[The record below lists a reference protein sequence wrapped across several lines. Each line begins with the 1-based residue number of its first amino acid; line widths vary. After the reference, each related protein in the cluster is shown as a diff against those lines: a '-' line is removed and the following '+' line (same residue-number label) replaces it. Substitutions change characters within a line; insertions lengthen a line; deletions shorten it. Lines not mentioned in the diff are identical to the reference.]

1 MILMALRL
9 EETLSEARKEVD
21 VLVIGAGASGAAFTW
36 SLARDGFDVMCLEQ
50 GGWVD
55 PSAYPTTHDDWE
67 IHRQTDFSPDPNV
80 RGLDADYPVNNVDSP
95 IAPLMYNAVGGSTI
109 HWSAHF
115 PRFHPSDFR
124 VRTLDGVAD
133 DWPLSYEQLEPYF
146 DQNDAIMGV
155 SGITGD
161 PAYPPK
167 SPRQTPPIP
176 LGKVGDVMAAG
187 FDKLGWHWW
196 PSDSAIL
203 SAPYDGRAGCNNCGP
218 CDIGCTRKA
227 KASTDINYWP
237 KAIAAGAKLETSA
250 RVREITMHPDGTARG
265 VIFYDKDGNVQE
277 QRAKSI
283 VLGCNGIGTPRLLL
297 NSASARYPDGISNS
311 SGLVGKNLMFHPY
324 SVVGGLFDQNLD
336 SYTGPNGCS
345 IISQEFYETD
355 LSRGFVRGY
364 AFQIARGSGPVTTAQ
379 GGMVGAG
386 TPWGAKHRES
396 FDKQFGRN
404 AVIAVIGEDLPE
416 LHNQVT
422 IDPELTDSD
431 GIPAPKVTYKMS
443 ENSTKLMA
451 HGVAKATEVME
462 AAGAVEVG
470 VNPLLRRGG
479 WHLLGTAR
487 MGTDASKSVVDSTG
501 RSHDVKNMFIIDGSV
516 FVTAGA
522 VNPTPTIQAIAL
534 HVADQFKQNSRHL
547 LD

>member
-1 MILMALRL
+1 MGGSRQ
-9 EETLSEARKEVD
+9 EVD

-36 SLARDGFDVMCLEQ
+36 SLAKEGIDVLCLEQ
-50 GGWVD
+50 GDWID
-55 PSAYPTTHDDWE
+55 PSTYPSTQDDWE
-67 IHRQTDFSPDPNV
+67 LHRQTDFSPDPNV
-80 RGLDADYPVNNVDSP
+80 RGLDVDYPVNNEDSP

-146 DQNDAIMGV
+146 DLNDTIMGV

-176 LGKVGDVMAAG
+176 LGKLGDVMAAG

-203 SAPYDGRAGCNNCGP
+203 SAPYDGRAACNNCGP

-250 RVREITMHPDGTARG
+250 RVREITLNPDGTARG
-265 VIFYDKDGNVQE
+265 VIFYDQDGNVQE
-277 QRAKSI
+277 QRAKSV

-297 NSASARYPDGISNS
+297 NSTSAQFPNGLANS

-324 SVVGGLFDQNLD
+324 SIVGGLFEEDLE
-336 SYTGPNGCS
+336 SYAGPNGCS

-364 AFQIARGSGPVTTAQ
+364 AFQVARGAGPVTTAQ
-379 GGMVGAG
+379 GGMTG
-386 TPWGAKHRES
+386 TQMPWGAKHRET
-396 FDKQFGRN
+396 FDRQFGRN
-404 AVIAVIGEDLPE
+404 AVIAIIGEDLPE
-416 LHNQVT
+416 PHNQVT
-422 IDPELTDSD
+422 IDPDLTDSD
-431 GIPAPKVTYKMS
+431 GIPAPKVTYKLS
-443 ENSTKLMA
+443 ENSAKLMD
-451 HGVAKATEVME
+451 HGIARATEVME
-462 AAGAVEVG
+462 AAGALDVQ

-487 MGTDASKSVVDSTG
+487 MGTHASNSVVDSMG
-501 RSHDVKNMFIIDGSV
+501 RSHDVKNLFIIDGSV

-522 VNPTPTIQAIAL
+522 VNPTPTIQAVAL
-534 HVADQFKQNSRHL
+534 HIADQFKQNSRRL

>member
-1 MILMALRL
+1 MAGSRD
-9 EETLSEARKEVD
+9 EVD

-36 SLARDGFDVMCLEQ
+36 SLAKDGFDVLCLEQ
-50 GGWVD
+50 GGWMD
-55 PSAYPTTHDDWE
+55 PSAYTTTHDDWE
-67 IHRQTDFSPDPNV
+67 LHRQTDFSPDPNV
-80 RGLDADYPVNNVDSP
+80 RGLDVDYPVNNQDSP

-133 DWPLSYEQLEPYF
+133 DWPINYEQLEPFF
-146 DQNDAIMGV
+146 DLNDSIMGV

-176 LGKVGDVMAAG
+176 LGKVGDTMAAG
-187 FDKLGWHWW
+187 FEKLGWHWW
-196 PSDSAIL
+196 PSDSAII
-203 SAPYDGRAGCNNCGP
+203 SAPFDGRGACNNCGP
-218 CDIGCTRKA
+218 CDIGCTRRA

-237 KAIAAGAKLETSA
+237 KAIAAGAKLEISA
-250 RVREITMHPDGTARG
+250 RVREITLNPDGTARG
-265 VIFYDKDGNVQE
+265 AIFYDADGNVQE
-277 QRAKSI
+277 QRAKNV

-297 NSASARYPDGISNS
+297 NSASAMHPDGLSNS

-324 SVVGGLFDQNLD
+324 SIVSGIFDED
-336 SYTGPNGCS
+336 MESYAGPNGCS

-355 LSRGFVRGY
+355 PSRGFVRGY
-364 AFQIARGSGPVTTAQ
+364 AFQIARGAGPVTTAQ
-379 GGMVGAG
+379 GGMGAG
-386 TPWGAKHRES
+386 PIPWGGNHRAS
-396 FDKQFGRN
+396 FDRLFGRN

-443 ENSTKLMA
+443 DNSIKLMA
-451 HGVAKATEVME
+451 HGMARGEEAMT
-462 AAGAVEVG
+462 AAGAIDVKI
-470 VNPLLRRGG
+470 NPLLRRGG

-487 MGTDASKSVVDSTG
+487 MGNDPANSVVDSLG
-501 RSHDVKNMFIIDGSV
+501 RSHDVKNLFIIDGSV

-522 VNPTPTIQAIAL
+522 VNPTPTIQAVAL
-534 HVADQFKQNSRHL
+534 HIADQFKQNS
-547 LD
+547 

>member
-1 MILMALRL
+1 MGGSRQ
-9 EETLSEARKEVD
+9 EVD

-36 SLARDGFDVMCLEQ
+36 SLAKEGIDVLCLEQ
-50 GGWVD
+50 GDWID
-55 PSAYPTTHDDWE
+55 PSTYPSTQDDWE
-67 IHRQTDFSPDPNV
+67 LHRQTDFSPDPNV
-80 RGLDADYPVNNVDSP
+80 RGLDVDYPVNNEDSP

-146 DQNDAIMGV
+146 DLNDTIMGV

-176 LGKVGDVMAAG
+176 LGKLGDVMAAG

-203 SAPYDGRAGCNNCGP
+203 SAPYDGRAACNNCGP

-250 RVREITMHPDGTARG
+250 RVREITLNPDGTARG
-265 VIFYDKDGNVQE
+265 VIFYDQDGNVQE
-277 QRAKSI
+277 QRAKSV

-297 NSASARYPDGISNS
+297 NSTSAQFPNGLANS

-324 SVVGGLFDQNLD
+324 SIVGGLFEEDLE
-336 SYTGPNGCS
+336 SYAGPNGCS

-364 AFQIARGSGPVTTAQ
+364 AFQVARGAGPVTTAQ
-379 GGMVGAG
+379 GGMTG
-386 TPWGAKHRES
+386 TQMPWGAKHRET
-396 FDKQFGRN
+396 FDRQFGRN
-404 AVIAVIGEDLPE
+404 AVIAIIGEDLPE
-416 LHNQVT
+416 PHNQVT
-422 IDPELTDSD
+422 IDPDLTDSD
-431 GIPAPKVTYKMS
+431 GIPAPKVTYKLS
-443 ENSTKLMA
+443 ENSAKLMD
-451 HGVAKATEVME
+451 HGIARATEVME
-462 AAGAVEVG
+462 AAGALDVQ

-487 MGTDASKSVVDSTG
+487 MGTHASNSVVDSLG
-501 RSHDVKNMFIIDGSV
+501 RSHDVKNLFIIDGSV

-522 VNPTPTIQAIAL
+522 VNPTPTIQAVAL
-534 HVADQFKQNSRHL
+534 HIADQFKQNSRRL